1 MEIVYIGFTWFMM
14 WYIVK
19 IKRELS
25 GYRKYLNQHN
35 DIYVPSY
42 KEIIENQHWSTQL
55 FNAIGQK
62 YKSSTKDNRK
72 LVFPDLR
79 RRISSIGMALVE
91 KRD

>member
-1 MEIVYIGFTWFMM
+1 MEIVYIGFAWFMM

-42 KEIIENQHWSTQL
+42 KEITENQYWSSQL
-55 FNAIGQK
+55 INTIGQN
-62 YKSSTKDNRK
+62 YKSRQKQNRK
-72 LVFPDLR
+72 LIFPDLR
-79 RRISSIGMALVE
+79 RRISNISMALVE
-91 KRD
+91 KRN